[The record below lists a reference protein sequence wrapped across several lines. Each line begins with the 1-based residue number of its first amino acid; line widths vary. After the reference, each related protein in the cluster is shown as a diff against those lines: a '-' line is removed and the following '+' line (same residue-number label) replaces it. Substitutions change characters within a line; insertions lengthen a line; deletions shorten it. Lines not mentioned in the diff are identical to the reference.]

1 MSPSDLQPYEL
12 MQKAATF
19 FERHDVPYRVVGS
32 IASIAYSEPR
42 FTNDIDILVELRVDL
57 VESIEQ
63 EFPSPEYYLSLDA
76 VRSAIRSRRQF
87 NVIHVPSGLKLDIIQ
102 CKDSEFGRLDI
113 SQGQRLKSDGFYDAW
128 FASPENVIL
137 MKLRFFKVGG
147 SDKHLRDT
155 ASILLVQ
162 GSRIDRD
169 YITKWSQQLGVSE
182 EWQLVCQKA
191 DEQKPDSHATPS

>member
-137 MKLRFFKVGG
+137 MKLRFFKEGG